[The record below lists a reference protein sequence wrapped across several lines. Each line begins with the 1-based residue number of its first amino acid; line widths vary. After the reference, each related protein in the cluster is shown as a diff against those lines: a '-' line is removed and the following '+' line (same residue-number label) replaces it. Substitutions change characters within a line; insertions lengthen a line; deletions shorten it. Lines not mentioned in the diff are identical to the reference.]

1 MSLLQIVMIC
11 KTLPSRMLA
20 VHPWLMAELSGQVR
34 YRFRSDDHE
43 IQVSLEGEA
52 EWVAERV
59 GELGLEGVGW
69 TMPVGEAVKATNLSE
84 VSKSNSKKSNG
95 RQKVVIDDTP
105 LGDKPL
111 DMGPTPDPS
120 RIPIVR
126 RPIGEL
132 NLQVEIDKIGVDGAR
147 KPDPIELMEML
158 ADTDEPMPAQGKM
171 SVDPM
176 AEAWLRELMEIV
188 VRENGGTALRTE
200 VIEEV
205 ASSKLGNRQ
214 GVELEVWLESLF
226 SAGKL
231 VKIHGGDAVG
241 WGPSPR
247 WLNGRI

>member
-1 MSLLQIVMIC
+1 
-11 KTLPSRMLA
+11 
-20 VHPWLMAELSGQVR
+20 
-34 YRFRSDDHE
+34 
-43 IQVSLEGEA
+43 
-52 EWVAERV
+52 
-59 GELGLEGVGW
+59 
-69 TMPVGEAVKATNLSE
+69 MPVGEAVKATNLSE
-84 VSKSNSKKSNG
+84 VSKSNSKKSN
-95 RQKVVIDDTP
+95 RHQKVVIDDTP
-105 LGDKPL
+105 LEDKPL

-132 NLQVEIDKIGVDGAR
+132 NLQKEIDKIGVDGAR

-158 ADTDEPMPAQGKM
+158 DDTDEPMPAQGKM

-188 VRENGGTALRTE
+188 VREYGGTALRTE

-214 GVELEVWLESLF
+214 GVELDVWLESLF